1 MTGKILHK
9 VVGAS
14 HVLKPVGDVR
24 VTQGP
29 SLNRFLGQLAETDIL
44 KAVVVDLSEA
54 RALDSTALGF
64 LARIAIT
71 TESQFGFKPTL
82 LFGHEDIHRVL
93 DSMGFEQIFL
103 ILQSQRTDEVEMAE
117 LVAEQF
123 SETALRSQVLE
134 AHKTLM
140 DLNHRNHDQFCDLVT
155 ALESECLAEP
165 VKEHPAKDCVA

>member
-29 SLNRFLGQLAETDIL
+29 SLNRFLVQLAETDIL
-44 KAVVVDLSEA
+44 KSVVVDLSEA
-54 RALDSTALGF
+54 SVLDSTALGF
-64 LARIAIT
+64 LAKIAIT

-93 DSMGFEQIFL
+93 DSMGFHQIFL
-103 ILQSQRTDEVEMAE
+103 ILQSQRTDQSEMAE
-117 LVAEQF
+117 LVADQF
-123 SETALRSQVLE
+123 SEAGLRAQVLA

-140 DLNHRNHDQFCDLVT
+140 DLNHHNHAEFCDLVA
-155 ALESECLAEP
+155 ALENECGQEP
-165 VKEHPAKDCVA
+165 AQPSAAKGCVA